1 MEMLFSCPRCTGA
14 HLASQNQLFGSLAEN
29 GRLLNKPL
37 IWKCYFPVP
46 AALVPIWRPKIGI
59 WEARCTGWCPFG
71 VPKSEFGSLAEHFD
85 ISNGKLLLGLLLPNS
100 AYKRCHLHKAAGGS
114 RGSPPISTAPM
125 ARNTENP
132 RFSWKTAR
140 KRSVLANCT
149 IFAVLRVSSNFDISN
164 EKLVLGFLL
173 PNSAYKMCH
182 THKACR
188 RKEKIDVS
196 LVLNPKRSRSG
207 WCAAS

>member
-1 MEMLFSCPRCTGA
+1 MLFSCPRCTGGA
-14 HLASQNQLFGSLAEN
+14 HLASRNRNLGALPKMVDFLPANMVGNTENPWFSKKIAEN
-29 GRLLNKPL
+29 GA
-37 IWKCYFPVP
+37 F
-46 AALVPIWRPKIGI
+46 
-59 WEARCTGWCPFG
+59 TGKLHDFRG
-71 VPKSEFGSLAEHFD
+71 FAGFQHFD

-149 IFAVLRVSSNFDISN
+149 ISAVLRVSSNFDISN

-182 THKACR
+182 SHKACR
-188 RKEKIDVS
+188 SKEKIDVS

>member
-1 MEMLFSCPRCTGA
+1 MVDFLPANMVGNTENPWFSKKI
-14 HLASQNQLFGSLAEN
+14 AEN
-29 GRLLNKPL
+29 GA
-37 IWKCYFPVP
+37 F
-46 AALVPIWRPKIGI
+46 
-59 WEARCTGWCPFG
+59 TGKLHDFRG
-71 VPKSEFGSLAEHFD
+71 FAGFQHFD

-100 AYKRCHLHKAAGGS
+100 AYKKCHLHKAAGGS
-114 RGSPPISTAPM
+114 RGSPPHFDGSDGKKHGKSTVFW
-125 ARNTENP
+125 E
-132 RFSWKTAR
+132 TAR

-182 THKACR
+182 SHKACR

>member
-1 MEMLFSCPRCTGA
+1 MLFSCPRCTGA
-14 HLASQNQLFGSLAEN
+14 HLASQNRNLGALPKMVDFL
-29 GRLLNKPL
+29 
-37 IWKCYFPVP
+37 P
-46 AALVPIWRPKIGI
+46 ANHDFRGFAG
-59 WEARCTGWCPFG
+59 FQ
-71 VPKSEFGSLAEHFD
+71 HFD

-100 AYKRCHLHKAAGGS
+100 AYKKCNLHKAAGGS

-182 THKACR
+182 SHKACR